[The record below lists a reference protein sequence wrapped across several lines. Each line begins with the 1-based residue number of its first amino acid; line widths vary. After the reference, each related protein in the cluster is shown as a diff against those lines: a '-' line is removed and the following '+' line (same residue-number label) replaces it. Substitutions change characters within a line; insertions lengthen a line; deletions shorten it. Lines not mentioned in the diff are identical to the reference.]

1 MTTLDP
7 DNQRVLDLIK
17 QVGRPPVAT
26 LEPPA
31 AREMYRTGR
40 RVFQPDLPE
49 MAELRDLSA
58 PGPAGAIPLRL
69 YRGIGTQAG
78 PLPVLVFY
86 HGGGYVIGDLDTHDY
101 VCRKLANVAKC
112 AVIAVDY
119 RLAPEHKFPAA
130 VDDAAAALR
139 WIVKEAA
146 ALQIDPA
153 RVAVGGDSAGGNLS
167 ANMAHFSRDGDVPPI
182 SFQMLLY
189 PGTDMSMSQR
199 SYKKRDWSEYPLS
212 IEAIKYFIGHYLGGE
227 KDYTD
232 WRAAPLMAPNFKG
245 LASAFVLTA
254 GHDPLAD
261 EGYEYAKK
269 LEDNG
274 VRVTFVHMSDQ
285 MHGFLTMGRIVRAA
299 DLALDIAGAALAR
312 AWAPQEAAA
321 ADPQRTAA

>member
-17 QVGRPPVAT
+17 QVGRPPVAS
-26 LEPPA
+26 
-31 AREMYRTGR
+31 EMYRTGR

-146 ALQIDPA
+146 ALQIDPS
-153 RVAVGGDSAGGNLS
+153 RVAVGGDLA
-167 ANMAHFSRDGDVPPI
+167 ANMAHLSRDGEVSPLC
-182 SFQMLLY
+182 FQMLLY
-189 PGTDMSMSQR
+189 PGT
-199 SYKKRDWSEYPLS
+199 
-212 IEAIKYFIGHYLGGE
+212 
-227 KDYTD
+227 
-232 WRAAPLMAPNFKG
+232 
-245 LASAFVLTA
+245 
-254 GHDPLAD
+254 
-261 EGYEYAKK
+261 
-269 LEDNG
+269 
-274 VRVTFVHMSDQ
+274 VT
-285 MHGFLTMGRIVRAA
+285 
-299 DLALDIAGAALAR
+299 
-312 AWAPQEAAA
+312 
-321 ADPQRTAA
+321 